1 MRTRIILPL
10 AALALI
16 LSVSGFLYGQL
27 LSTRYKINAPTVPV
41 TTVQTEESAS
51 DADTSDESAVTDAD
65 TTVESAVT
73 DADESAGT
81 DTDKTD
87 AIAAPDFSMLN
98 ADGESVRLS
107 DFLGMPVVL
116 NFWATWCPPCR
127 GELPYFDEAYAE
139 YGERV
144 AFLMTDLTD
153 GRSET
158 IEGAQAFVTEQG
170 YAFPVRYDTELE
182 GAYAYGVNAIP
193 ATYFIN
199 ADGTIHSYQI
209 GALDRETLYDRLEK
223 LLE

>member
-51 DADTSDESAVTDAD
+51 DADTSDESAASDAD
-65 TTVESAVT
+65 AIAATNP
-73 DADESAGT
+73 
-81 DTDKTD
+81 DTPE

-107 DFLGMPVVL
+107 DFLGTPVVL

-127 GELPYFDEAYAE
+127 GELPYFNEAYAE
-139 YGERV
+139 YGDRV

-153 GRSET
+153 GQSET

-170 YAFPVRYDTELE
+170 YVFPLCYDTEME
-182 GAYAYGVNAIP
+182 GAYAYRVNAIP
-193 ATYFIN
+193 TTYFIN

>member
-16 LSVSGFLYGQL
+16 LSAAGFLYGQL
-27 LSTRYKINAPTVPV
+27 LSARYKVNAPTVPE
-41 TTVQTEESAS
+41 TSVQAEESAP
-51 DADTSDESAVTDAD
+51 DADTS
-65 TTVESAVT
+65 VESAAP
-73 DADESAGT
+73 DAPIDIM
-81 DTDKTD
+81 KPD

-98 ADGESVRLS
+98 ADGESVNLS
-107 DFLGMPVVL
+107 DFLGTPVVL

-127 GELPYFDEAYAE
+127 GELPHFADAYAE
-139 YGERV
+139 YGDRV
-144 AFLMTDLTD
+144 AFLMTDLAD

-158 IEGAQAFVTEQG
+158 IEGAQAFLSEQG
-170 YAFPVRYDTELE
+170 YIFPVCYDTEME

-209 GALDRETLYDRLEK
+209 GALDRETLYNRLEK

>member
-1 MRTRIILPL
+1 MRHRILIPL

-16 LSVSGFLYGQL
+16 LALSGLLYGQL
-27 LSTRYKINAPTVPV
+27 ARNPADVAALPEASA
-41 TTVQTEESAS
+41 QTEESAS
-51 DADTSDESAVTDAD
+51 AATSDVPA
-65 TTVESAVT
+65 
-73 DADESAGT
+73 ADESGESAATDAGT
-81 DTDKTD
+81 SD

-98 ADGESVRLS
+98 ADGESVNLS
-107 DFLGMPVVL
+107 DFLGTPVVL

-127 GELPYFDEAYAE
+127 GELPHFADAYAE
-139 YGERV
+139 YGDRV
-144 AFLMTDLTD
+144 AFLMTDLAD

-158 IEGAQAFVTEQG
+158 IESAQAFLAEQG
-170 YAFPVRYDTELE
+170 YVFPVRYDTEME

>member
-1 MRTRIILPL
+1 MRTRIIVPL

-27 LSTRYKINAPTVPV
+27 LSTRYGVNAPTVPV
-41 TTVQTEESAS
+41 TTVQTEESAP
-51 DADTSDESAVTDAD
+51 DADTSDESA
-65 TTVESAVT
+65 
-73 DADESAGT
+73 GT
-81 DTDKTD
+81 DTAKTD

-107 DFLGMPVVL
+107 DFLGTPVVL

-139 YGERV
+139 YGDRV

-153 GRSET
+153 GQSET

-170 YAFPVRYDTELE
+170 YVFPLCYDTEME
-182 GAYAYGVNAIP
+182 GAYAYRVNAIP
-193 ATYFIN
+193 TTYFIN